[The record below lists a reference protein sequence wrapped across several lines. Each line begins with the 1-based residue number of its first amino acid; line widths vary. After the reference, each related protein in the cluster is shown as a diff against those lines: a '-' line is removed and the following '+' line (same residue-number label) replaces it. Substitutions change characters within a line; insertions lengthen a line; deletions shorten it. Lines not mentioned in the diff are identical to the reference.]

1 MKHALLNPEFGPVQT
16 VVVLGV
22 GRGGTSCVAG
32 TLRALGICMGEDPH
46 PLKHEWSPV
55 AYSDT
60 EVLLADVTA
69 GNIGHMNEKHAIWGW
84 KSPRDIFALDQIL
97 ALLRRPGFVMVT
109 RDITEVALSGN
120 SYMGIPLDLVLY
132 EAAAVYNV
140 ITDRL
145 RLWPCP
151 ALIVP
156 FGELKMYPAD
166 FVELLCRLLQIDP
179 TGASKDAATEFIG
192 NGPNAYRTIDR
203 PDGAISDADL
213 QADTSALIP
222 VLVRRYSS
230 DYLGRFARLVPDAR
244 QAIALLVAP
253 SELVAGASVANEVA
267 VRVAAVVGSFRA
279 VLDAQKATAADAGQQ
294 SNTTG
299 ARNSLRD
306 SIGELEHLADSA
318 AAELARHEYNPPDGY
333 EALTRVRQLLQ
344 TLILVRIELQKGL
357 ERLRLLRTTQ
367 PAQV

>member
-1 MKHALLNPEFGPVQT
+1 VKHALLNPEFGPVQT

-69 GNIGHMNEKHAIWGW
+69 GNIGHMNEKHVIWGW

-192 NGPNAYRTIDR
+192 NGPNAYRAIDR
-203 PDGAISDADL
+203 PGGAISDADL

-279 VLDAQKATAADAGQQ
+279 ILDAQKATAADAGQQ